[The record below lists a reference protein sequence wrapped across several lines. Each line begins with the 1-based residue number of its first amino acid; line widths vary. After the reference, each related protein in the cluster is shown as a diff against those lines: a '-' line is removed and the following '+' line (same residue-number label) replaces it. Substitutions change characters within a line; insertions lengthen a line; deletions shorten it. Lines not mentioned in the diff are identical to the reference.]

1 MIFLIDRRFLD
12 IRITVKGFISNFNGL
27 STTDGDQYI
36 LSADLDQ
43 TSYPGG
49 KKDCIAIYQDR
60 WIFVKPNHKTATEVI
75 NLSTGEILK
84 YTYHSNYTS
93 YYSWD
98 VIGYVGAYILPYVVD
113 KAVSSHSAVQGRV
126 GLTYIVTG
134 ADNHVY
140 KVTGTGANDYSSLSS
155 IDIGQK
161 IGVVEDGRTYTVI
174 SNEGTAQFSSDKY
187 EYIAENTLVLSR
199 YTQNLYMS
207 SYSTGED
214 LVPANQQR
222 NSAGEQTGTLC
233 VEKHVFTAAEIAAQ
247 RLTLNNPALENAVDT
262 LMCFFNGN
270 VHMYY
275 ENSNDDFYASRD
287 NSTGLISIQWNSESY
302 KWYTSEPREN
312 EVAIF
317 QYYKI

>member
-1 MIFLIDRRFLD
+1 MIDRRFLD
-12 IRITVKGFISNFNGL
+12 IRFTVKGFISNF
-27 STTDGDQYI
+27 SSISASDGDQYI

-49 KKDCIAIYQDR
+49 KKDCIAIYQDG
-60 WIFVKPNHKTATEVI
+60 WKFVKPNYRTATEVI

-84 YTYHSNYTS
+84 YTYHSGS
-93 YYSWD
+93 PYSWD

-113 KAVSSHSAVQGRV
+113 KAVSSHADVQGRV

-134 ADNHVY
+134 ADNCVY
-140 KVTGTGANDYSSLSS
+140 KVTGSGANDHSSLTS
-155 IDIGQK
+155 IDVGQK
-161 IGVVEDGRTYTVI
+161 VGVVEYGKTYTVI

-207 SYSTGED
+207 GYSTGDD

-247 RLTLNNPALENAVDT
+247 SLTLNNPALENAVDT

-270 VHMYY
+270 VHMMHP
-275 ENSNDDFYASRD
+275 NNGTNDFDAVRD
-287 NSTGLISIQWNSESY
+287 SSTGLIRILWQSDGFN
-302 KWYTSEPREN
+302 WYTSAPREG
-312 EVAIF
+312 EIAIF

>member
-1 MIFLIDRRFLD
+1 MIDRRFLD
-12 IRITVKGFISNFNGL
+12 IRITVKGVIPNFNDI
-27 STTDGDQYI
+27 SVTDGDQYI

-49 KKDCIAIYQDR
+49 KKDCIAIYQDG
-60 WIFVKPNHKTATEVI
+60 WKFVKPNYKTTTEVI

-84 YTYHSNYTS
+84 YIKEYAGSQYIYKWETVGT
-93 YYSWD
+93 
-98 VIGYVGAYILPYVVD
+98 IGALILPYVVD
-113 KAVSSHSAVQGRV
+113 KAVSSHAAVQGRV

-140 KVTGTGANDYSSLSS
+140 KVTGSGANDYSSLSS

-161 IGVVEDGRTYTVI
+161 VGVVESGKTYTVI

-207 SYSTGED
+207 GYSTGDD

-247 RLTLNNPALENAVDT
+247 RLTLNNPTPENAVDT

-275 ENSNDDFYASRD
+275 ENSNDDFYAYRD
-287 NSTGLISIQWNSESY
+287 DSTGLIVIQWNSDSY
-302 KWYTSEPREN
+302 NWYTSAPREG
-312 EVAIF
+312 EIAIF